1 MVFTEKTLL
10 LLCLNLVTKLPLL
23 LIDIRVD
30 DCTVSSAWLSTV
42 KKIALDQ
49 STAYPDGM
57 QLRAIY
63 MSFSNNHS
71 MYVQIWKP
79 IDDNRFSL
87 KWQRKVHGKIADGMP
102 EVVCTTLFVCMRC
115 YFDYFFVDNLFD
127 KHVQLVARIANV

>member
-1 MVFTEKTLL
+1 MIHNYLDYIKISCVFIFG
-10 LLCLNLVTKLPLL
+10 VA
-23 LIDIRVD
+23 DIRVYA
-30 DCTVSSAWLSTV
+30 CTVSSAWLSTV

-79 IDDNRFSL
+79 IDENRFSL
-87 KWQRKVHGKIADGMP
+87 KWQRKVHGVIADGMP
-102 EVVCTTLFVCMRC
+102 EVVGTTRVCVYAQLFRLFVH
-115 YFDYFFVDNLFD
+115 NLFD
-127 KHVQLVARIANV
+127 KHVKLVVRIANV